1 MKSEKGQIQK
11 EIKEIEK
18 QIKETLDQLN
28 EKNVSAEKIETK
40 NKAQEFLLQSLDAI
54 LDKLDQMIS
63 TL

>member
-18 QIKETLDQLN
+18 QIKKTLDQLN